1 MTPQNQWRQQLHR
14 LQPLDLPL
22 LAVGGGPKGKAPLD
36 PTTGAML
43 ADWPTKRHST
53 SEITNAHA
61 KVTAAGTRTGADAGG
76 LLVFDIDGPS
86 ALEHCLAKGCDPTT
100 TTTWQI
106 HRDTDPCRLKVA
118 FKLTAEHQKQLG
130 QIHIQHTS
138 KKEAA
143 LDQGDLIEIFHGV
156 GQVVLMGHH
165 RESSGHY
172 FWPDG
177 CGPEQLALIT
187 ESWWRFALA
196 IANHKKTPKAPP
208 PTSQPAFTPTD
219 FPPRP
224 ESDLLEALK
233 KVPEF
238 FHDGERREELVKLA
252 LRLSDEV
259 GTERAYNLMA
269 AHSPTVKDMADYF
282 RKKPDRLK
290 PGGIWPFL
298 RERYGVDIRR
308 HDLKRTATP
317 PPSAQKPERPLAS
330 FQAIIQTIEK
340 GWKEDEGSKKSSS
353 LPAGHLANLLPAER
367 FRFNELAHVAEVQT
381 SSGWQEI
388 RDSDLDSAYV
398 LLTGMGWK
406 IGIEP
411 VTKAL
416 LYVARQQSFHPVRD
430 YLKQIE
436 AEAKVE
442 PFDLDRVAAE
452 FFRAPATL
460 HAAMV
465 RAWLIAA
472 VARAMDPGCQMD
484 ACLVLQGDQGLGK
497 SRALE
502 ALASADWFCS
512 TVPDQDKDFLLN
524 VHSCWVFEL
533 AELESIT
540 GRREE
545 GRLKNLITTPIDR
558 VRPPYARS
566 VERMPRQSVFAGTV
580 NPREF
585 LRDDTGNRRFWV
597 VPIEGT
603 DKLDTAAIKTSR
615 DRIWKAAMQAWR
627 AGEKPMLPAA
637 LAQAS
642 EQQNAEFSSQ
652 DAWLAM
658 LEDWINGQP
667 HGKAGEQASDPLQ
680 PFTTAQALI
689 SAGLRPTE
697 QLSRADEMRVAGLL
711 RQLGYSQAWRRKTRV
726 WLPPQPHPS
735 PQPATTSGQVGRGGA
750 EVLGCNGSQRPPQP
764 PQPQTT
770 EKKEDM
776 LQGEPAAVEPYP
788 QPEVPKK
795 VVAVVAPPE
804 SDCAAA
810 DLTTTTCPDRGC
822 GGRGG
827 RGEVVVA

>member
-14 LQPLDLPL
+14 LEALDLPL
-22 LAVGGGPKGKAPLD
+22 LAVGGGPKGKAPID
-36 PTTGAML
+36 PVTAGL
-43 ADWPTKRHST
+43 LSDWQTNRHSI
-53 SEITNAHA
+53 SEIETAHH
-61 KVTAAGTRTGADAGG
+61 KVIAAGTRTGADAGG
-76 LLVFDIDGPS
+76 LLVFDIDGAT
-86 ALEHCLAKGCDPTT
+86 ALELCLAKGCDPTT
-100 TTTWQI
+100 SITWQI

-118 FKLTAEHQKQLG
+118 FKLTAEQQGAIG
-130 QIHIQHTS
+130 QIHIQHTY

-143 LDQGDLIEIFHGV
+143 LAQGDLIEIFHGS
-156 GQVVLMGHH
+156 GQVVVMGHH
-165 RESSGHY
+165 VESSGNY
-172 FWPDG
+172 FWPEA
-177 CGPEQLALIT
+177 CGPEQLTAIT
-187 ESWWRFALA
+187 EPWWQLALA

-208 PTSQPAFTPTD
+208 PTSQPSFTPSD

-224 ESDLLEALK
+224 ESELLAALER
-233 KVPEF
+233 VPEF
-238 FHDGERREELVKLA
+238 FHDQGRRDELLGLA
-252 LRLSDEV
+252 QRLSVEWGV
-259 GTERAYNLMA
+259 ERAHQWMA
-269 AHSPTVKDMADYF
+269 QHSPTIKDMAGYF
-282 RKKPDRLK
+282 RHPPDRIQ
-290 PGGIWPFL
+290 PGWIWPFL
-298 RERYGVDIRR
+298 RERYGVDISRR
-308 HDLKRTATP
+308 DLNRSPTLSP
-317 PPSAQKPERPLAS
+317 PAQKPASPLAS
-330 FQAIIQTIEK
+330 FQAIIQTIKK
-340 GWKEDEGSKKSSS
+340 GWKEDEGSRKSTP
-353 LPAGHLANLLPAER
+353 LPAGYLANLLPAQR

-436 AEAKVE
+436 ADTRIE
-442 PFDLDRVAAE
+442 PFDLDQVAAE

-465 RAWLIAA
+465 RAWLIGA

-502 ALASADWFCS
+502 ALASPDWFCS

-558 VRPPYARS
+558 IRPPYARS

-603 DKLDTAAIKTSR
+603 DKLNTAAIKTSR
-615 DRIWKAAMQAWR
+615 DCIWKAAMQAWR
-627 AGEKPMLPAA
+627 SDEKPMLPAA

-658 LEDWINGQP
+658 LEEWIEGQP
-667 HGKAGEQASDPLQ
+667 LGKAAEQASDPLE

-689 SAGLRPTE
+689 SAGLRLTE
-697 QLSRADEMRVAGLL
+697 QITRADEMRVARLL
-711 RQLGYSQAWRRKTRV
+711 RQLGYSKGCRGKSRV
-726 WLPPQPHPS
+726 WLPPQPQTR
-735 PQPATTSGQVGRGGA
+735 PQPPATSGQA
-750 EVLGCNGSQRPPQP
+750 GCAGPEQLQRNGSQQPPQP
-764 PQPQTT
+764 PQPKTS
-770 EKKEDM
+770 EKNKGTGSRAAAPTSHPLSKVPQKVAEVAVPS
-776 LQGEPAAVEPYP
+776 QSHCAAV
-788 QPEVPKK
+788 
-795 VVAVVAPPE
+795 
-804 SDCAAA
+804 
-810 DLTTTTCPDRGC
+810 DLNTTTCPDQGRGGC
-822 GGRGG
+822 GG

>member
-1 MTPQNQWRQQLHR
+1 MTLQNQWRQQLHR
-14 LQPLDLPL
+14 LEALDLPL
-22 LAVGGGPKGKAPLD
+22 LAVGAGREGKAPSS
-36 PTTGAML
+36 PTTGNPL
-43 ADWPTKRHST
+43 TGWQTKRHTT
-53 SEITNAHA
+53 SEIANAHSR
-61 KVTAAGTRTGADAGG
+61 VTAVGTRTGADANG
-76 LLVFDIDGPS
+76 LLVFDIDGAT
-86 ALEHCLAKGCDPTT
+86 ALEHCLAKGCDPTSS
-100 TTTWQI
+100 TTWQI

-118 FKLTAEHQKQLG
+118 FKLTAEQQQQLG
-130 QIHIQHTS
+130 EIHIQHS
-138 KKEAA
+138 YQKEAA
-143 LDQGDLIEIFHGV
+143 LTKGDLIEIFHGS
-156 GQVVLMGHH
+156 GQVVVLGHH
-165 RESSGHY
+165 RPSGGNY
-172 FWPDG
+172 IWPDG
-177 CGPEQLALIT
+177 FGPEQLTAIT
-187 ESWWRFALA
+187 EPWWQLALA
-196 IANHKKTPKAPP
+196 IANHKNTPKTSPAPA
-208 PTSQPAFTPTD
+208 QPSFTPTD

-224 ESDLLEALK
+224 ESELLEALK

-259 GTERAYNLMA
+259 GTERAYSLMA
-269 AHSPTVKDMADYF
+269 AHSPTVKDMAGYF
-282 RKKPDRLK
+282 RKKPDRLQ

-298 RERYGVDIRR
+298 REHYGVDISRR
-308 HDLKRTATP
+308 DLKRSPTLP
-317 PPSAQKPERPLAS
+317 PPAQGAEKPLAS

-340 GWKEDEGSKKSSS
+340 GWKKEEGSKKSSP

-416 LYVARQQSFHPVRD
+416 LHVARQQSFHPVRD

-436 AEAKVE
+436 ADARIE
-442 PFDLDRVAAE
+442 PFDLDQVAAQ
-452 FFRAPATL
+452 FFRAPAKL
-460 HAAMV
+460 HTAMV
-465 RAWLIAA
+465 RAWLIGA

-502 ALASADWFCS
+502 ALASPDWFCS

-558 VRPPYARS
+558 IRPPYARS

-580 NPREF
+580 NPKEF

-597 VPIEGT
+597 VPIDGT

-627 AGEKPMLPAA
+627 AGEKAMLPAE

-658 LEDWINGQP
+658 LEEWISGQP
-667 HGKAGEQASDPLQ
+667 LGKAGEEAADPLQ

-689 SAGLRPTE
+689 SAGLRSTE
-697 QLSRADEMRVAGLL
+697 YLGRADEMRVAVLL

-735 PQPATTSGQVGRGGA
+735 PQPATTSEQVGRGGA
-750 EVLGCNGSQRPPQP
+750 DALGCNGSQRPPQP

-770 EKKEDM
+770 EKKEYM
-776 LQGEPAAVEPYP
+776 MQEEPAAVEPCP

-804 SDCAAA
+804 SDCAAT
-810 DLTTTTCPDRGC
+810 DLNTTTCSDRGC